1 MSGINS
7 YESKTPEGKKFN
19 KHLFDLA
26 KKNNLT
32 VYENIFS
39 NNEFTLK
46 SLGSLLNFEDKI
58 ILKNIIQKR
67 QNFMKI
73 TLIKNKFF
81 DEFKNISAYQSVHL
95 NYCNHINIKKC
106 KSFNP
111 FEKKDYIKGF
121 KDNKLTHLINAW
133 KFDGSITSLFV
144 WRILRQFDLIDVTIS
159 PQGEKASLPF
169 LFDQIKDDM
178 SSKKFDLILAHTL
191 VPHKPYGYNSQCNYV
206 GKKSLGNYNNSLSI
220 EKHTL
225 YHNIDRT
232 CTIKF
237 IDEFLDEIKREKIN
251 YKKIYFLSDHGS
263 RNIMDNPLSSLSVI
277 YFTKEKSKKYKNIK
291 KKSILQTEF
300 KKDFLK

>member
-1 MSGINS
+1 M
-7 YESKTPEGKKFN
+7 
-19 KHLFDLA
+19 
-26 KKNNLT
+26 
-32 VYENIFS
+32 
-39 NNEFTLK
+39 
-46 SLGSLLNFEDKI
+46 
-58 ILKNIIQKR
+58 
-67 QNFMKI
+67 
-73 TLIKNKFF
+73 
-81 DEFKNISAYQSVHL
+81 
-95 NYCNHINIKKC
+95 
-106 KSFNP
+106 
-111 FEKKDYIKGF
+111 
-121 KDNKLTHLINAW
+121 
-133 KFDGSITSLFV
+133 

-178 SSKKFDLILAHTL
+178 SSKKFDLILDHTL
-191 VPHKPYGYNSQCNYV
+191 VPHKTYGYNSQCNYV

-300 KKDFLK
+300 KKTF